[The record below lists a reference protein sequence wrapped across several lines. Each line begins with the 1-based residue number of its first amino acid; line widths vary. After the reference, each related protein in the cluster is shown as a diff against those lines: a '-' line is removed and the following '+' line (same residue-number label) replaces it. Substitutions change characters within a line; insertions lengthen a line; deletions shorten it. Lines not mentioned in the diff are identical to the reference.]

1 MRTGS
6 VVHWILERVGLK
18 QVQQTI
24 CSPTSSGGQKPTP
37 TFRRYDQPVR
47 LSTSIF
53 ALVERSTTMVSQ
65 GAAPLSFSKVPGN
78 PSFRKKAVNAVALVP
93 LLAGNDNKGD
103 GADTTSS
110 KSLASFATLLES
122 LRRHGTAAPQVVAED
137 ELLLVIPNSSLT
149 RPGDWRYNETPL
161 KAFHWQH
168 GCQRLMLFDGR
179 PQESRPAHDR
189 LINQSVTRDWID
201 LCPSRRTAAVVGVL
215 NLHDCESLE
224 DLHRAEEELHQV
236 RTQTSKSLPQHYT
249 MIIRRDN
256 SSQN

>member
-1 MRTGS
+1 
-6 VVHWILERVGLK
+6 
-18 QVQQTI
+18 
-24 CSPTSSGGQKPTP
+24 
-37 TFRRYDQPVR
+37 
-47 LSTSIF
+47 
-53 ALVERSTTMVSQ
+53 MVSH
-65 GAAPLSFSKVPGN
+65 GTVPLSFSKVPGN

-93 LLAGNDNKGD
+93 LLAGNDGS
-103 GADTTSS
+103 AAAT
-110 KSLASFATLLES
+110 KSLASFADLLES
-122 LRRHGTAAPQVVAED
+122 LRQHNTAAPQIVAED

-215 NLHDCESLE
+215 NLHDCESLA
-224 DLHRAEEELHQV
+224 DVHRAEEELHQV
-236 RTQTSKSLPQHYT
+236 CSTYEIVCGEDSFLYLY
-249 MIIRRDN
+249 
-256 SSQN
+256 

>member
-1 MRTGS
+1 M
-6 VVHWILERVGLK
+6 L
-18 QVQQTI
+18 
-24 CSPTSSGGQKPTP
+24 
-37 TFRRYDQPVR
+37 
-47 LSTSIF
+47 LSID
-53 ALVERSTTMVSQ
+53 RSTMVSQ
-65 GAAPLSFSKVPGN
+65 GSAPLSFSKVPGN

-93 LLAGNDNKGD
+93 LLTGNGGNKGD
-103 GADTTSS
+103 GAATSTS
-110 KSLASFATLLES
+110 KSLASFADLLES
-122 LRRHGTAAPQVVAED
+122 LRQHNTAAPQIISED

-215 NLHDCESLE
+215 NLHDCESLA
-224 DLHRAEEELHQV
+224 DLHRPAELHSISSIP
-236 RTQTSKSLPQHYT
+236 RSPSTQISP
-249 MIIRRDN
+249 
-256 SSQN
+256 